1 MKIVK
6 ADAAGLEAAIEV
18 LKGGGVAVI
27 PTDTVYGLAAHPDFP
42 AAVERLYTIKARDAK
57 KPIALL
63 ASDARGAAT
72 FIGADAANVGAKR
85 WPGAL
90 TVVSQGEGVRVPD
103 HDWTRRLIAACG
115 GALRVT
121 SANLSGQRAATDAPQ
136 ALKDIGLSADL
147 VVDDGVSPGGTAS
160 TVIKID
166 DGRIS
171 ILRDGPVKFL
181 TLASGSPRR
190 AKILKDHGVD
200 FVIVKSDAPEVSYP
214 HDPERTVRENAL
226 AKGALFNTEAIA
238 KTCRGCISAKCTC
251 EETDG
256 FASFR
261 AFHGNAPTGK
271 RGFAIVSTETQRHGD
286 GTGVLS
292 ADTIVWFNNRIYG
305 KPKDLDEAKEYLREL
320 SGNVH
325 TVFTGVA
332 YDGDV
337 KVVKSDVKFRDLSE
351 AMIDEYVARVK
362 PTDRAGAYDIDES
375 GDLIVESYTGS
386 YENIMGLP
394 VEPLKEW
401 GIVR

>member
-1 MKIVK
+1 MEIVRS
-6 ADAAGLEAAIEV
+6 DAAGMEAAVEI
-18 LKGGGVAVI
+18 LTNGGVAVI

-63 ASDARGAAT
+63 ACDGKGAEK
-72 FIGADAANVGAKR
+72 FIGAEAAAVGAKH

-90 TVVSQGEGVRVPD
+90 TVVAQGEGVRVPG

-121 SANLSGQRAATDAPQ
+121 SANLSGQRAATDAPE

-160 TVIKID
+160 TVIKVEG
-166 DGRIS
+166 GRIS
-171 ILRDGPVKFL
+171 ILREGPVTFL

-190 AKILKDHGVD
+190 AKILKDHGVY
-200 FVIVKSDAPEVSYP
+200 FVIAISDAPEVSYP

-226 AKGALFNTEAIA
+226 AKGAVFNTEA
-238 KTCRGCISAKCTC
+238 
-251 EETDG
+251 
-256 FASFR
+256 
-261 AFHGNAPTGK
+261 
-271 RGFAIVSTETQRHGD
+271 QRHSD
-286 GTGVLS
+286 GAGVLS

-332 YDGDV
+332 YYGDV
-337 KVVKSDVKFRDLSE
+337 KVVRSDVKFRDLCE

-394 VEPLKEW
+394 VEPLRDW
-401 GIVR
+401 GILK